1 LAIEPGNGGGGEVVA
16 LRADAPFREQD
27 VFAALIGQDPPR
39 YLLRLSG
46 IELPW
51 RPPELAVGS
60 PLVHRVRTGLH
71 STPRGPELH
80 VVLDLSTRAVD
91 HSFEVEGD
99 VLRVHLRP
107 RTP

>member
-1 LAIEPGNGGGGEVVA
+1 
-16 LRADAPFREQD
+16 
-27 VFAALIGQDPPR
+27 
-39 YLLRLSG
+39 
-46 IELPW
+46 
-51 RPPELAVGS
+51 
-60 PLVHRVRTGLH
+60 VRTGLH